1 MATLSQVLVFANT
14 YLFPSL
20 LMSPREIIFIVIHK
34 LTMCTPHDLTKTKQV
49 TMTTI
54 KQPILIRKTI
64 MTPNGLSLSL
74 PDFKV
79 NISKA
84 SKSSFEFYTK
94 KNSKA
99 IIINSPPINNTGKVE
114 DHFRN
119 S

>member
-74 PDFKV
+74 LDFKV

-84 SKSSFEFYTK
+84 SKRSFEFYTK